1 MTVAPL
7 DRVDAGA
14 ALRAPRIESALMRRS
29 EIDVAAIMERIRSD
43 NRARRERGLY
53 TDEELLEL
61 ARGRLRDYA
70 SQAAIDPRLLERF
83 LGPGHDWNIATDYL
97 IRTHRKGLV
106 PRLSLVVK
114 RLVRPVV
121 RLYTDHVLN
130 RQTQINQY
138 LFHLLRRSILDV
150 ARLETQVAALQAR
163 CDALERRRP
172 EDRA

>member
-1 MTVAPL
+1 M
-7 DRVDAGA
+7 DRS
-14 ALRAPRIESALMRRS
+14 L
-29 EIDVAAIMERIRSD
+29 IDVVAIVEGIRAE
-43 NRARRERGLY
+43 NRRRRQRGLF

-61 ARGRLRDYA
+61 SRERLHAYA
-70 SQAAIDPRLLERF
+70 AQAAIDPRLLERF
-83 LGPGHDWNIATDYL
+83 LGPGHDWNIATDYI
-97 IRTHRKGLV
+97 IRTHRQGLL

-150 ARLETQVAALQAR
+150 VRLETQVAALQAR
-163 CDALERRRP
+163 CEALERRAGA
-172 EDRA
+172 DGA